1 MKVLKNR
8 NTAVCVMIIC
18 VLAASLIGGW
28 RGTSVEYHKLQKAF
42 SEGEDAPKQY
52 LDTMLVRFDYLIKTA
67 DQYGIQTKN
76 EKSLYS
82 QLKNTITAEAVLQ
95 LNDMEDKLYASLKQQ
110 ALKKED
116 ASYLER
122 DHTMFLSAAASLTHL
137 DYNQKA
143 KEYNSEMKKFPASLF
158 CSIFGFKEALV
169 FA

>member
-1 MKVLKNR
+1 M
-8 NTAVCVMIIC
+8 
-18 VLAASLIGGW
+18 
-28 RGTSVEYHKLQKAF
+28 
-42 SEGEDAPKQY
+42 
-52 LDTMLVRFDYLIKTA
+52 
-67 DQYGIQTKN
+67 
-76 EKSLYS
+76 
-82 QLKNTITAEAVLQ
+82 Q